1 MLLQYSCATLAAT
14 GSDRVQIHGVNIML
28 DIQTIVTL
36 SLEYGRNPR
45 WVIAGGGNTSV
56 KSEERLAIK
65 ASGRA
70 LGQISADDFVEID
83 RTALAPLF
91 TSEYPEDP
99 HEREAQA
106 LADLMNSRVAGQGTL
121 RPSVE
126 TLMHDVFPQT
136 YVVHTHPTLVNG
148 LTCSKDAEARALELF
163 GEELIWI
170 DDVNPGY
177 VLGTVVSRLTG
188 AFIASKERPP
198 WLMLLRNHG
207 LVVAGDTPEEI
218 RRRNAF
224 VVDTIWNS
232 LETVPEGETRD
243 GRPAWYDTTGEAV
256 ASGPDTHVDNPGVQG
271 AEREIRAVFAEFGAA
286 DIHVFAHCD
295 DNFLARSNDPG
306 DMFARLS
313 EAFSP
318 DHLVY
323 AARQPAMVDM
333 SAGGGES
340 PHAAGTTPGAGR
352 DSSTHDEAAAAQGG
366 PTAAHNTSAA
376 GQPPAPDAVRAAII
390 NYRETWQSLPRVVV
404 IPGIAAFGVDASE
417 AIADAA
423 ARLCLDALLISKY
436 SENFG
441 GYRFMPPEQIEFI
454 RSWEVERFRQKQ
466 ARGEA

>member
-1 MLLQYSCATLAAT
+1 
-14 GSDRVQIHGVNIML
+14 ML
-28 DIQTIVTL
+28 DIQTIVSL

-56 KSEERLAIK
+56 KTDERLAIK

-70 LGQISADDFVEID
+70 LGQITADDFVEID

-91 TSEYPEDP
+91 TSPYPEDP

-148 LTCSKDAEARALELF
+148 LTCSQDAEARAQALF

-177 VLGTVVSRLTG
+177 VLGTVVSELVG
-188 AFIASKERPP
+188 AFIASKERNP

-224 VVDTIWNS
+224 VVQTIWDS
-232 LETVPEGETRD
+232 LEQLPAGEAHE
-243 GRPAWYDTTGEAV
+243 GRPAWYDTSARAV
-256 ASGPDTHVDNPGVQG
+256 ASGPDTHADNASIQG
-271 AEREIRAVFAEFGAA
+271 AEREIRTVFADFGEA
-286 DIHVFAHCD
+286 DIHVSAHCD
-295 DNFLARSNDPG
+295 DNFLALSGDPE

-313 EAFSP
+313 ESFSP

-333 SAGGGES
+333 
-340 PHAAGTTPGAGR
+340 PAAPGKTP
-352 DSSTHDEAAAAQGG
+352 STAEAAASSGHADVG
-366 PTAAHNTSAA
+366 NTTSKGEGSAN
-376 GQPPAPDAVRAAII
+376 GQTPDPDAVRRAITA
-390 NYRETWQSLPRVVV
+390 YREKWQSLPRVVV
-404 IPGIAAFGVDASE
+404 IPGVGAFGTDASG

-423 ARLCLDALLISKY
+423 GRLCLDALLISRY
-436 SENFG
+436 AENFG

-466 ARGEA
+466 ASGES